1 LQFTSL
7 THWFNFQTSLPD
19 EFFKPKRTKK
29 RTPQKP
35 RNRPHAVKTKS
46 KRIINPDGKIKRNLK
61 ICAFNIQIFGD
72 AKMADDFV
80 RTNLIKIF
88 KNFDLVA
95 VQEIRDSNGDAF
107 PAFVEALNAERNVFD
122 MAVGER
128 QARVSSVFWYLH
140 T

>member
-1 LQFTSL
+1 MKVYMSFFTLNHLCLNMVLS
-7 THWFNFQTSLPD
+7 NS
-19 EFFKPKRTKK
+19 
-29 RTPQKP
+29 
-35 RNRPHAVKTKS
+35 VKTKS

-95 VQEIRDSNGDAF
+95 VQGKR
-107 PAFVEALNAERNVFD
+107 L
-122 MAVGER
+122 
-128 QARVSSVFWYLH
+128 SSLK
-140 T
+140 